1 MKQPD
6 EIGSMTE
13 LRAEIDALDARL
25 IDLLAARTRLIDRA
39 AQLKPSENMPAR
51 IPARV
56 EDVVA
61 KVRARADAAGMDAD
75 LAERLWREM
84 IEHFIAQEE
93 RVLGKGDRA

>member
-1 MKQPD
+1 MKLPH

-25 IDLLAARTRLIDRA
+25 IELMAARTRLIDRA
-39 AQLKPSENMPAR
+39 AQLKPHENMPAR

-93 RVLGKGDRA
+93 RVLGKGDGA